1 MNNNEIITNNNINL
15 PVKINETNNNN
26 ADYINLN
33 NNYSD
38 LIDQSLDNVI
48 ELTNNKPSMLC
59 QFSTT
64 NNESVI
70 KPINIETSH

>member
-26 ADYINLN
+26 ADSINLN

-38 LIDQSLDNVI
+38 LINQSLDNVI
-48 ELTNNKPSMLC
+48 ELTNYKPSMLC

-64 NNESVI
+64 NDESVI
-70 KPINIETSH
+70 NPINIETTH

>member
-1 MNNNEIITNNNINL
+1 MNSNEITTNNNIHI
-15 PVKINETNNNN
+15 PIKINETNNNN
-26 ADYINLN
+26 ADSINLN

-38 LIDQSLDNVI
+38 LIDQSLNNVI

>member
-1 MNNNEIITNNNINL
+1 MTNNGITTNNNTNSPI
-15 PVKINETNNNN
+15 KINEINNNN

>member
-15 PVKINETNNNN
+15 PVNINETNNNN
-26 ADYINLN
+26 TDYINLN
-33 NNYSD
+33 NSYSD

-59 QFSTT
+59 QFFTT
-64 NNESVI
+64 NNENFI